1 MVSTRI
7 RRSLLVALF
16 AAILVTLPAA
26 TALAAN
32 PGKTFTFHNQVDT
45 FVDVLPCT
53 DIPYQ
58 ITTTSNGVMH
68 FQLRTLPDGTVVAQ
82 FTFTQTGTFTAVPVS
97 GVGPTFTG
105 TFTRTPSVP
114 PTSSSRTAAPPRSQL
129 ASSRCSVVRPAAPL
143 PTAPMS
149 GGGARD
155 APHFSGPRNPSAR
168 PAPSRSSSRSSGR
181 AARGGI
187 VDRCAERLLQWSPI
201 RVLAAALPLERPS
214 PMAARSTRSR
224 AGTPAVSSY
233 IRIGPA
239 SW

>member
-68 FQLRTLPDGTVVAQ
+68 FQLRTLPDGTVVAP
-82 FTFTQTGTFTAVPVS
+82 FTFTVRGTGSDGSRIFQHQTGHINQNPLGATNEFFKHS
-97 GVGPTFTG
+97 C
-105 TFTRTPSVP
+105 
-114 PTSSSRTAAPPRSQL
+114 AA
-129 ASSRCSVVRPAAPL
+129 
-143 PTAPMS
+143 
-149 GGGARD
+149 
-155 APHFSGPRNPSAR
+155 
-168 PAPSRSSSRSSGR
+168 
-181 AARGGI
+181 
-187 VDRCAERLLQWSPI
+187 
-201 RVLAAALPLERPS
+201 
-214 PMAARSTRSR
+214 
-224 AGTPAVSSY
+224 
-233 IRIGPA
+233 
-239 SW
+239 

>member
-97 GVGPTFTG
+97 GGGPTFTG
-105 TFTRTPSVP
+105 TFTVRGTGSDGSRIFQHQTGHINQTPLGATNEFFKDSC
-114 PTSSSRTAAPPRSQL
+114 AA
-129 ASSRCSVVRPAAPL
+129 
-143 PTAPMS
+143 
-149 GGGARD
+149 
-155 APHFSGPRNPSAR
+155 
-168 PAPSRSSSRSSGR
+168 
-181 AARGGI
+181 
-187 VDRCAERLLQWSPI
+187 
-201 RVLAAALPLERPS
+201 
-214 PMAARSTRSR
+214 
-224 AGTPAVSSY
+224 
-233 IRIGPA
+233 
-239 SW
+239 

>member
-1 MVSTRI
+1 MASRHSLRQRAGSLYSSRGGGSGRMLLVLHLPLRNTHMLHSTATGEAAMHSMVPTRI
-7 RRSLLVALF
+7 RRSLLVVLLAALI
-16 AAILVTLPAA
+16 AALPAA

-105 TFTRTPSVP
+105 TFTVWD
-114 PTSSSRTAAPPRSQL
+114 
-129 ASSRCSVVRPAAPL
+129 
-143 PTAPMS
+143 
-149 GGGARD
+149 G
-155 APHFSGPRNPSAR
+155 
-168 PAPSRSSSRSSGR
+168 
-181 AARGGI
+181 
-187 VDRCAERLLQWSPI
+187 
-201 RVLAAALPLERPS
+201 
-214 PMAARSTRSR
+214 
-224 AGTPAVSSY
+224 
-233 IRIGPA
+233 
-239 SW
+239 

>member
-82 FTFTQTGTFTAVPVS
+82 FTFTEWDGGMAFNPVFSDEGEIVSADKFVDTFTFTVRGTGSDGSRIFQHQTGHINQNPLGATNEFFKDS
-97 GVGPTFTG
+97 C
-105 TFTRTPSVP
+105 
-114 PTSSSRTAAPPRSQL
+114 AA
-129 ASSRCSVVRPAAPL
+129 
-143 PTAPMS
+143 
-149 GGGARD
+149 
-155 APHFSGPRNPSAR
+155 
-168 PAPSRSSSRSSGR
+168 
-181 AARGGI
+181 
-187 VDRCAERLLQWSPI
+187 
-201 RVLAAALPLERPS
+201 
-214 PMAARSTRSR
+214 
-224 AGTPAVSSY
+224 
-233 IRIGPA
+233 
-239 SW
+239 